1 MKKNFIVLNRV
12 AYPDPHY
19 FGKLDLGPYTHWSE
33 KLYPDPHLNLNSGAI
48 EAQNGAVDV
57 QNEGVGAQNRAMKG
71 LSTSRRI
78 LTLSL

>member
-1 MKKNFIVLNRV
+1 MRNNFVVFNRV
-12 AYPDPHY
+12 AKLNPHY

-33 KLYPDPHLNLNSGAI
+33 KLDPDPHLNLNSGAV

-57 QNEGVGAQNRAMKG
+57 QNEGVGAQNRAVKG

-78 LTLSL
+78 LSL